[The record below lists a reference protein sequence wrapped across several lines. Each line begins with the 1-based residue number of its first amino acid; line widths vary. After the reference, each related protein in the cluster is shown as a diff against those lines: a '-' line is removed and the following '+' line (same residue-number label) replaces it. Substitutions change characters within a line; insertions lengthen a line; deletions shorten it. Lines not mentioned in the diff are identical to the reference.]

1 MLEADKTAVHTK
13 FAQLKAKFMLSCC
26 LDKVLVR
33 FPNAELDTGLPMLM
47 VINHPSWLDIELSL
61 FLVEELLGL
70 DYYMMANMNI
80 LEKRPF
86 MRKHGVFG
94 VDEKD
99 PFAIGRAMK
108 YTASLLHEHPN
119 RCVVI
124 FPQGNMIRS
133 IERPIQIKQGTAQ
146 IARLVKNVTILPVAI
161 HYDHFRNKLPEAF
174 VRIGEPTNFRDDIP
188 PTRILTETIRQRME
202 QELDVLQRD
211 VYTLNVNDN
220 ADGYDIAL
228 KYFTKQL
235 FRT

>member
-1 MLEADKTAVHTK
+1 MLEADKTAVRTK
-13 FAQLKAKFMLSCC
+13 IARLKAKFVLSWC

-33 FPNAELDTGLPMLM
+33 FPDAEINTGLPVLM
-47 VINHPSWLDIELSL
+47 VINHPGWLDIELSL

-108 YTASLLHEHPN
+108 YTASLLHEHPD
-119 RCVVI
+119 RCVVV
-124 FPQGNMIRS
+124 FPQGDMIRS
-133 IERPIQIKQGTAQ
+133 IERPIEIKQGTAQ
-146 IARLVKNVTILPVAI
+146 IARLIKNVTILPVAL

-174 VRIGEPTNFRDDIP
+174 VRIGEPINFRGNIP
-188 PTRILTETIRQRME
+188 PTRILTETIQQRME
-202 QELDVLQRD
+202 QELDMLQRD
-211 VYTLNVNDN
+211 AYALKVNDN
-220 ADGYDIAL
+220 AEGYDIVL
-228 KYFTKQL
+228 NYFTKQL